1 MIAGDLPLSG
11 MKIAL
16 SSAPAAS
23 ETLNI
28 TS

>member
-16 SSAPAAS
+16 SSAPTAS

>member
-1 MIAGDLPLSG
+1 MIPGDLPLTG
-11 MKIAL
+11 MKTAL

>member
-1 MIAGDLPLSG
+1 MIAADLPLSG
-11 MKIAL
+11 MNTAL